1 MQTKSR
7 RARRMERH
15 HRMHKASPLNL
26 VSLMDI
32 FTILVFFLLVNSSNA
47 PQLPNQKDLKL
58 PESVAQ
64 KTPEETLVLIITSD
78 RILLQGREVI
88 DIAALTENDE
98 LVIEPLQQALAY
110 QSENRQLSQASD
122 DGADARA
129 ITIMGDENISYG
141 LLRRILTTCQE
152 ANYTR
157 IAFAAQQKAGPGK
170 SN

>member
-1 MQTKSR
+1 MQTRSR
-7 RARRMERH
+7 RARRMDRH
-15 HRMHKASPLNL
+15 HKMHKTSPLNL

-32 FTILVFFLLVNSSNA
+32 FTILVFFLLVNSSTA

-58 PESVAQ
+58 PESTAQ
-64 KTPEETLVLIITSD
+64 KTPEETLVLVITPD

-88 DIAALTENDE
+88 KIAELIESDE
-98 LVIEPLQQALAY
+98 PVIQPLQQALVY
-110 QSENRQLSQASD
+110 QNENRQLRETAD
-122 DGADARA
+122 EEADGRA
-129 ITIMGDENISYG
+129 ITILGDENISYG

-157 IAFAAQQKAGPGK
+157 IAFAAQQKAGPGM